1 MNTQRRQ
8 WLRWGCGVFASGLAG
23 QGAFAGVADRQL
35 VWRERALIGFGTT
48 LWLRAAHHNA
58 DQLELALNDAV
69 KAIRGVEADM
79 SLFNP
84 DSAVSRLNRDGVLQ
98 KPSAQL
104 LSVLSLARHV
114 SERSQGAFDVTV
126 QPLWNLWSQAQAAD
140 SLPDPKQ
147 LQLQRKLVNWR
158 ALEANPD
165 IVRLNGKCMAVSL
178 NGIAQGY
185 AADLV
190 RAVLQSH
197 GVMHALIDT
206 GETATLGNAPGDKPW
221 RFGVETAANVKSSQP
236 EMTADGR
243 AMATSSDSHTAFTP
257 DHVHHHIFNPHTGDS
272 PRYWSS
278 ATVIAPSCAMA
289 DALTKVFFMCPP
301 PLVQRTAR
309 AWGVDVIMQ
318 DKSGKWLNTLS
329 SRLG

>member
-1 MNTQRRQ
+1 MNTERRQ
-8 WLRWGCGVFASGLAG
+8 WLRWGSGVFAAGLTG
-23 QGAFAGVADRQL
+23 QGAFAGVSDPQL

-48 LWLRAAHHNA
+48 LWLRAAHHNT

-69 KAIRGVEADM
+69 KAIRSVEADM

-84 DSAVSRLNRDGVLQ
+84 DSAVSRLNRDGVLY

-114 SERSQGAFDVTV
+114 SARSQGAFDVTV
-126 QPLWNLWSQAQAAD
+126 QPLWNVWSQAQAAD
-140 SLPDPKQ
+140 ALPDSKQ

-158 ALEANPD
+158 ALEAHTD
-165 IVRLNGKCMAVSL
+165 TVRLNVKGMGVSL

-197 GVMHALIDT
+197 GVLHAMIDT

-221 RFGVETAANVKSSQP
+221 RFGVESAAKPNAKQA

-243 AMATSSDSHTAFTP
+243 AMATSSDAHTAFTP

-272 PRYWSS
+272 PLYWST

-318 DKSGKWLNTLS
+318 DKSGNWMNTLS
-329 SRLG
+329 GGLG